1 LGRGGP
7 SALINGKGMS
17 QNCGKSMVFTT
28 KELGFM
34 FSPIYIY
41 KLEYVKIIINIIT
54 HNYIHINTHKHT
66 HIYI

>member
-34 FSPIYIY
+34 FPPIYIQIY
-41 KLEYVKIIINIIT
+41 INREYVKIIINIIT
-54 HNYIHINTHKHT
+54 HNYIHIHT
-66 HIYI
+66 QT